1 MEFLL
6 AGSIIGAGFMLSK
19 DGKERILK
27 DKKLNEPNPSENNI
41 YDSNY
46 YNKTK
51 KKIITKVNNNFQKSR
66 NAIETNIIPP
76 QFNNK
81 IFNTH
86 HNAIKY
92 LQQPENTNNSN
103 SNFISKLSGESMH
116 VEEFSHNNMTPF
128 FGGSVK
134 QNTYEFAN
142 QPILELYT
150 GTDKLDTKKKET
162 EPFFKPSKNIN
173 NVYGTQINTEKILNR
188 YLPSQKKKNEFPIE
202 KVIVGP
208 GLNNGYTNIPSGGF
222 HQADTREYYMP
233 KSVDEKRVI
242 TNPKLTYKGRII
254 SGKAINQKP
263 KVIGK
268 VNKFRPDTY
277 SKHGP
282 EKYFTTVGAFT
293 KEKYKSCI
301 IMPDTNRKK
310 SKSYLGPSEPATKI
324 NQKARG
330 NYRKSTK
337 NIFKSSGPRNINMED
352 NWKNTNI
359 ADYGK
364 KNIKLPPNERDITGK
379 RTHITN
385 LTSIVKALV
394 APIQDIFRTTRKE
407 NLISNIRKS
416 GNINITGPKNH
427 TSRDPNDIAKTTI
440 KETNIHNTRTGYLS
454 GKNKLTVYD
463 PNNVARTTIK
473 ETNIH
478 DSRTGNL
485 KNNTKLTIYDPNDIT
500 RTTIK
505 ETNIH
510 DTRTGNIGAR
520 ERGHTYDPNDVA
532 RTTIKET
539 NIHDTRTGNIGAR
552 ERGQAYD
559 PNDVARTTI
568 KETNI
573 HDTRTGYLQTST
585 NSKGIVYDKEEIKP
599 KITIRNTTKPEDT
612 ILNMKLN
619 NKQTVYDPNDI
630 TRTTIKET
638 NIHDTH
644 SGNLSGF
651 NKQYVY
657 DPNNVARTTIKETT
671 IDDTRTGNIN
681 NLEGKEGA
689 YLTNIKEAPN
699 TNRQFSTK
707 EYTGIMQG
715 DVNNN
720 GGKGYITN
728 VFEAPNTNRQFS
740 TKEYTGTADSINNK
754 PMSYNDIYNMT
765 LNQVKED
772 TLKNR
777 KPTQSNISMN
787 IDKNFIN
794 MDIKK
799 IEGDYINT
807 RNPNTTKVYNSI
819 GEIKQCSVTT
829 YKDQLDNDKIA
840 SRINPEMLNAFKSNP
855 YSQPL
860 DSHVFH

>member
-1 MEFLL
+1 
-6 AGSIIGAGFMLSK
+6 
-19 DGKERILK
+19 
-27 DKKLNEPNPSENNI
+27 
-41 YDSNY
+41 
-46 YNKTK
+46 
-51 KKIITKVNNNFQKSR
+51 
-66 NAIETNIIPP
+66 
-76 QFNNK
+76 
-81 IFNTH
+81 
-86 HNAIKY
+86 
-92 LQQPENTNNSN
+92 
-103 SNFISKLSGESMH
+103 
-116 VEEFSHNNMTPF
+116 
-128 FGGSVK
+128 
-134 QNTYEFAN
+134 
-142 QPILELYT
+142 
-150 GTDKLDTKKKET
+150 
-162 EPFFKPSKNIN
+162 
-173 NVYGTQINTEKILNR
+173 
-188 YLPSQKKKNEFPIE
+188 
-202 KVIVGP
+202 
-208 GLNNGYTNIPSGGF
+208 
-222 HQADTREYYMP
+222 
-233 KSVDEKRVI
+233 
-242 TNPKLTYKGRII
+242 
-254 SGKAINQKP
+254 
-263 KVIGK
+263 
-268 VNKFRPDTY
+268 
-277 SKHGP
+277 
-282 EKYFTTVGAFT
+282 
-293 KEKYKSCI
+293 
-301 IMPDTNRKK
+301 
-310 SKSYLGPSEPATKI
+310 
-324 NQKARG
+324 
-330 NYRKSTK
+330 
-337 NIFKSSGPRNINMED
+337 
-352 NWKNTNI
+352 
-359 ADYGK
+359 
-364 KNIKLPPNERDITGK
+364 
-379 RTHITN
+379 
-385 LTSIVKALV
+385 
-394 APIQDIFRTTRKE
+394 
-407 NLISNIRKS
+407 
-416 GNINITGPKNH
+416 
-427 TSRDPNDIAKTTI
+427 
-440 KETNIHNTRTGYLS
+440 
-454 GKNKLTVYD
+454 
-463 PNNVARTTIK
+463 
-473 ETNIH
+473 
-478 DSRTGNL
+478 
-485 KNNTKLTIYDPNDIT
+485 
-500 RTTIK
+500 
-505 ETNIH
+505 
-510 DTRTGNIGAR
+510 
-520 ERGHTYDPNDVA
+520 
-532 RTTIKET
+532 
-539 NIHDTRTGNIGAR
+539 
-552 ERGQAYD
+552 
-559 PNDVARTTI
+559 
-568 KETNI
+568 
-573 HDTRTGYLQTST
+573 
-585 NSKGIVYDKEEIKP
+585 
-599 KITIRNTTKPEDT
+599 
-612 ILNMKLN
+612 MKLN